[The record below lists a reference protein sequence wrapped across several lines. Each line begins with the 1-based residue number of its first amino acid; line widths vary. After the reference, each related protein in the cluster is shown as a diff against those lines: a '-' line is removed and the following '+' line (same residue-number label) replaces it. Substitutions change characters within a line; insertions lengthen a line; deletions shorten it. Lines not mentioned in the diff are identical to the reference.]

1 MSIRHAKLV
10 PRRPG
15 LLRHLK
21 TNLESLQKSTL
32 RRIASGRLAK
42 YVPSISLGGFA
53 YATSAERKSEL
64 DAMKQYHVGM
74 HIPVDALGA

>member
-1 MSIRHAKLV
+1 MV
-10 PRRPG
+10 VTRRLG
-15 LLRHLK
+15 LLRHSK
-21 TNLESLQKSTL
+21 TNLGSPQKLTLGKITSGSLV
-32 RRIASGRLAK
+32 K

-74 HIPVDALGA
+74 HIPADAPGA